1 MFTATIKKNDTK
13 ARWLIGVFS
22 VIVFAAVSILGK
34 VSIKA
39 DLGFNTH
46 VFAETNAIINSVVTA
61 LLIAGVNAA
70 RHRRYQMHRIIMY
83 TAMILSILF
92 LLSYICHH
100 LFNGETLYGDID
112 HNGIVSADE
121 KLSAGSM
128 RIAYLIILATHIP
141 LAGLVLPFILFT
153 VYRAL
158 TGEWEKHKKLARIV
172 WPVWLYV
179 SITGVLVYLL
189 ISPYYA

>member
-1 MFTATIKKNDTK
+1 MLTASIRKNDMK
-13 ARWLIGVFS
+13 ARWLIGIFS
-22 VIVFAAVSILGK
+22 VVVFAAVSILGK
-34 VSIKA
+34 VSLKV
-39 DLGFNTH
+39 DLGFNPH
-46 VFAETNAIINSVVTA
+46 VFAEVNAIINSMVTA

-70 RHRRYQMHRIIMY
+70 RQRRYRLHKFVMY

-100 LFNGETLYGDID
+100 LFNGETLYGDMD
-112 HNGIVSADE
+112 HNGIVTPDE
-121 KLSAGSM
+121 KQSAGSL
-128 RIAYLIILATHIP
+128 RIIYFIILATHIP

-153 VYRAL
+153 AYRAL

-189 ISPYYA
+189 ISPFYT